1 MMGIF
6 YECRGLKSLDL
17 SNFDTSKVTD
27 MKWMFLRCEFLK
39 YVNLSSF
46 NTSKVKYIAN
56 MFEGCSSL
64 VTLDLSNFD
73 TSEVVDM
80 CFMFASCSSLVSL
93 NLSNFDTAKV
103 TNMAGMF
110 GECSSLEWLD
120 ISHFDTF
127 QVKGFDQMF
136 FNCTLLSSLNIFNFD
151 TSNVT
156 NMFAMF
162 YSCKSLTSLDISGFN
177 TSNVDNMEYMFGRCI
192 NLEYINFKNANI
204 KESAKLNNIFS
215 ETALNLVVC
224 TTDLILISKVN
235 DNECALVDC
244 SDNWK
249 KNRKKIDINT
259 NNCVENC
266 NSNTFEYD
274 SKCYNDCPNGSYRSI
289 YFDSDNNYYN
299 NCINSINGYY
309 LDEND
314 LFYKKCY
321 YTCKTCDK
329 EGDDIYHNCLEC
341 KDSYTYHY
349 NYLDHYNC
357 LNICTNYFY
366 WENTTNVLYCTD
378 KLECPINYNKLI
390 SNKNECIDD
399 CKNDFNNKYNY
410 LNECY
415 TQCPNGTINNSFIC
429 EPILDE
435 NKISDT
441 FFPNHITSSIH
452 MKETNDINYRTSI
465 NYMNNTNLIIR
476 INNQFDINI
485 NTENNKNGEI
495 YYEFNI
501 ERTLVR
507 FTTIN
512 YLKSNKNSSE
522 IIIDLG
528 ICEHILKDAYN
539 ITYND
544 SLYILILEIKEEGM
558 KIPKVEYEVFNIV
571 NKTNIIKLNLSFCEE
586 SKIKVSIPV
595 NITDFIDKY
604 DSNSGY
610 YNDFCYI
617 FTSEYGT
624 DICLKD
630 RRREF
635 IEKNL
640 TLCEENCKLIDYDY
654 IYKKV
659 KCSCEIK
666 IHLPL
671 LEEIKFD
678 KEKLKNNFKD
688 INNISNIQFMKCY
701 KIVFKK

>member
-1 MMGIF
+1 MDKINKINYFMNNNKMVIYSLFILFYIPIISKIENFPKNEISSSYITLRIKGKGIKKIYNSFPFPQCLPINPDPDEIYINNTKQNSIFSEYNFLEENNEIILLWNESLTTCNCLFMKCNDVNEVDFSHFDTSQVTAMMGIF

-110 GECSSLEWLD
+110 GECSSLVWLD
-120 ISHFDTF
+120 ISHFDTSR
-127 QVKGFDQMF
+127 VKGFDQMF
-136 FNCTLLSSLNIFNFD
+136 FNCTLLPSLNIFNFD

-244 SDNWK
+244 SDNSK
-249 KNRKKIDINT
+249 KNRKKIDVNA

-329 EGDDIYHNCLEC
+329 
-341 KDSYTYHY
+341 
-349 NYLDHYNC
+349 
-357 LNICTNYFY
+357 
-366 WENTTNVLYCTD
+366 
-378 KLECPINYNKLI
+378 
-390 SNKNECIDD
+390 
-399 CKNDFNNKYNY
+399 
-410 LNECY
+410 
-415 TQCPNGTINNSFIC
+415 
-429 EPILDE
+429 
-435 NKISDT
+435 
-441 FFPNHITSSIH
+441 
-452 MKETNDINYRTSI
+452 KEMI
-465 NYMNNTNLIIR
+465 
-476 INNQFDINI
+476 F
-485 NTENNKNGEI
+485 
-495 YYEFNI
+495 
-501 ERTLVR
+501 
-507 FTTIN
+507 
-512 YLKSNKNSSE
+512 
-522 IIIDLG
+522 III
-528 ICEHILKDAYN
+528 
-539 ITYND
+539 
-544 SLYILILEIKEEGM
+544 
-558 KIPKVEYEVFNIV
+558 V
-571 NKTNIIKLNLSFCEE
+571 
-586 SKIKVSIPV
+586 
-595 NITDFIDKY
+595 
-604 DSNSGY
+604 
-610 YNDFCYI
+610 
-617 FTSEYGT
+617 
-624 DICLKD
+624 
-630 RRREF
+630 
-635 IEKNL
+635 
-640 TLCEENCKLIDYDY
+640 
-654 IYKKV
+654 
-659 KCSCEIK
+659 
-666 IHLPL
+666 
-671 LEEIKFD
+671 
-678 KEKLKNNFKD
+678 
-688 INNISNIQFMKCY
+688 
-701 KIVFKK
+701 